1 MGVCQNTFSQ
11 KINVMLAGVEGCGK
25 TFLLYS
31 RIKQLIE
38 IDGKIRTKPTLG
50 FNYEEIKFDSK
61 DVAIWDLPGRET
73 LRDFWPMYYKNI
85 HFDGIIFL
93 IDYENK
99 TSFDESVRVMHE
111 LFMKEELSN
120 SNIILLINKGEEDP
134 FEEEGSDEEEDEEE
148 NTDKKKKK
156 ELKRKEILEE
166 SKKNF
171 EKIGK
176 ENVKQKLYFDMIPQI
191 NKDIFFF
198 ELYEKRKPGDKQFQ
212 LENKFREFL
221 ANID

>member
-1 MGVCQNTFSQ
+1 MCKTVYRGQFTP
-11 KINVMLAGVEGCGK
+11 VEVY
-25 TFLLYS
+25 T
-31 RIKQLIE
+31 
-38 IDGKIRTKPTLG
+38 
-50 FNYEEIKFDSK
+50 
-61 DVAIWDLPGRET
+61 
-73 LRDFWPMYYKNI
+73 
-85 HFDGIIFL
+85 
-93 IDYENK
+93 
-99 TSFDESVRVMHE
+99 
-111 LFMKEELSN
+111 
-120 SNIILLINKGEEDP
+120 
-134 FEEEGSDEEEDEEE
+134 
-148 NTDKKKKK
+148 KKKKK

-176 ENVKQKLYFDMIPQI
+176 EIVKQKLYFDMIPQI